1 MDTHAARVAA
11 GIRGVHLRNGVG
23 AERRHDRSRRSAFAV
38 DHVLAVNLKRV
49 RDDDAAFKEATRR
62 SSRRKYSVGESPA
75 APCCRRASATPWASF
90 EPTVAGMSKAVGAF
104 VRSSLPL

>member
-1 MDTHAARVAA
+1 MLAPNVVTTAAAA
-11 GIRGVHLRNGVG
+11 VP
-23 AERRHDRSRRSAFAV
+23 SRV

-62 SSRRKYSVGESPA
+62 SSRRKYSAGESPA